1 MSLPPDSFPED
12 AGKAFARDFLKD
24 SLKDS
29 LKSPL
34 KVSLKIFRIFPEEGP
49 EEGSVHRPLADVSC
63 MRRAGSMMSGFITQ
77 GSLQQGDIMIC
88 QGAWDLRKVPAMQKL
103 SISFLGKDG
112 PGVVA
117 TVSQGL
123 SDNNC
128 NILQVTQT
136 ILGAEFAAIFI
147 VDVPD
152 ELSMEFLQQ
161 RLEDSLRTEGHDISV
176 LIRQASHGAW
186 SSRRKC
192 EPYVITTDGEDG
204 PGLIS
209 TMARVFARHN
219 VNIENLKAVLG
230 HGGENHALF
239 VFEVEVPEDE
249 DVGRLNREI
258 QSAARSFNL
267 NVSLQHRDI
276 FEAMHRITD
285 F

>member
-1 MSLPPDSFPED
+1 
-12 AGKAFARDFLKD
+12 
-24 SLKDS
+24 
-29 LKSPL
+29 
-34 KVSLKIFRIFPEEGP
+34 
-49 EEGSVHRPLADVSC
+49 
-63 MRRAGSMMSGFITQ
+63 
-77 GSLQQGDIMIC
+77 
-88 QGAWDLRKVPAMQKL
+88 MQKL

-123 SDNNC
+123 SDNKC

-152 ELSMEFLQQ
+152 DLTMAFLQQ
-161 RLEDSLRTEGHDISV
+161 RLEESLRSEGQDISV
-176 LIRQASHGAW
+176 LIRQASEGAW
-186 SSRRKC
+186 STKRPC
-192 EPYVITTDGEDG
+192 QPYVVTTDGQDG

-239 VFEVEVPEDE
+239 VFEVEVPEEQDL
-249 DVGRLNREI
+249 GRLNREI
-258 QSAARSFNL
+258 RSAARPLNL
-267 NVSLQHRDI
+267 NVSMQHRDI